1 MHIHLL
7 DLYATMQSQ
16 LEQSPNAL
24 DESLAVEL
32 INRLRP
38 ADTRNLDEI
47 NKKFDAFVQSLL
59 ITPNAAYTLQAF
71 ILHLI
76 QQYKQSGL
84 YSDSGI
90 LSQDG
95 FWNQLSQ
102 RMGAYV
108 LPSLIDHKDLRTL
121 IGQVFHQK
129 VIVTG
134 SMPLKMHAGIS
145 CFRCWGKVT
154 VMSTANA
161 LYMTK

>member
-1 MHIHLL
+1 
-7 DLYATMQSQ
+7 
-16 LEQSPNAL
+16 
-24 DESLAVEL
+24 
-32 INRLRP
+32 

-71 ILHLI
+71 LLHLI

-129 VIVTG
+129 SDRYWLDAIEDARWNKLFQVLGQSNGNVDCKRVVHDA
-134 SMPLKMHAGIS
+134 M
-145 CFRCWGKVT
+145 
-154 VMSTANA
+154 
-161 LYMTK
+161 